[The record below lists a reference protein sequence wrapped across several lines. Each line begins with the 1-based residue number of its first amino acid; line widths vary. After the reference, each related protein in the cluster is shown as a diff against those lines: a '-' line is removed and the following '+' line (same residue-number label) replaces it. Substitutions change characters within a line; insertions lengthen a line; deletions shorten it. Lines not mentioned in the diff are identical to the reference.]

1 MVAAD
6 STDDDRNHY
15 SVVCIYRV
23 EKRKDNEKSRK
34 KKATKNNLLLV
45 GQKWNIPPYH
55 ERHSN
60 LMSSVLKN
68 LKRKNRKTDK
78 KYMIRRFLLCK

>member
-23 EKRKDNEKSRK
+23 EKREDNEKSRK
-34 KKATKNNLLLV
+34 NKATKNNLLLV
-45 GQKWNIPPYH
+45 GQKWNIPA
-55 ERHSN
+55 
-60 LMSSVLKN
+60 VLHHTT
-68 LKRKNRKTDK
+68 RD
-78 KYMIRRFLLCK
+78 IRIWCHPC